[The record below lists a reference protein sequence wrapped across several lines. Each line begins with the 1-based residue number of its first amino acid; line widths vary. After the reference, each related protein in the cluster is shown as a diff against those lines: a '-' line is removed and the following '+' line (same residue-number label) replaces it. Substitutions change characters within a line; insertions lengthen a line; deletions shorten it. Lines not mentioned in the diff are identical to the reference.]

1 MPQKIWNWI
10 HRSISRRGWRDR
22 VSFFVALMVERKS
35 LELSRINNLMCC
47 WISDIL
53 TRLFLILPV
62 LEKNRDEE
70 KKNDFSNRKSWKVQ
84 DAFWSDSWRFLK
96 LLFTYFFFIFFF
108 FRKNMFVTQNS
119 NDTSLLIGCKINILI
134 KNEFSLSLVFI
145 LSVNIRK
152 MKWKLVYSI
161 FRI

>member
-10 HRSISRRGWRDR
+10 HRSILRRGWRDR

-62 LEKNRDEE
+62 LEKNRDGE
-70 KKNDFSNRKSWKVQ
+70 KKNDFNRNRKSWKVQ
-84 DAFWSDSWRFLK
+84 DAFWSDSWRFFK
-96 LLFTYFFFIFFF
+96 LLFIFFGLG
-108 FRKNMFVTQNS
+108 KK
-119 NDTSLLIGCKINILI
+119 ICCKIKLLQRYIFMGWLQNKYI
-134 KNEFSLSLVFI
+134 KKMNFHYHWYLFSV
-145 LSVNIRK
+145 
-152 MKWKLVYSI
+152 SI
-161 FRI
+161 